1 MKLVAISGFSQKQ
14 LIQHVMK
21 ASTKIPLVFA
31 VFVSLLLCT
40 TSCEDVLGIKGNG
53 DKITDIRD
61 VENFHALDI
70 SAEARVDVRV
80 DSMYRVEVTCEENI
94 IDFLETVE
102 DNGVLKIHFDRDV
115 YDVDGL
121 HIRVWAPNW
130 DAIETNGS
138 VDVYA
143 PDAISGD
150 DLEFK
155 LSGSGNMRVSDVD
168 FQEINAFINGDG
180 NITLGGSAH
189 TLNCTISGSGNTDA
203 LDCPMQIAK
212 VSISGSGNV
221 WLDVAEQLDVVISG
235 SGKVEY
241 LGDPQVN
248 SQISGSGTVK
258 KI

>member
-1 MKLVAISGFSQKQ
+1 
-14 LIQHVMK
+14 MK
-21 ASTKIPLVFA
+21 AKAKIPIVFVA
-31 VFVSLLLCT
+31 FVSLLLFT
-40 TSCEDVLGIKGNG
+40 TSCEDVLGIKGSG
-53 DKITDIRD
+53 DKITEYRD
-61 VENFHALDI
+61 VKDFHALDI
-70 SAEARVDVRV
+70 SADARVDVRV
-80 DSMYRVEVTCEENI
+80 DSVYRVEVTCEESI

-121 HIRVWAPNW
+121 RIRVWAPNW
-130 DAIETNGS
+130 DAIETSGS

-150 DLEFK
+150 DLELK

-168 FQEINAFINGDG
+168 FQNINTFISGDG

-189 TLNCTISGSGNTDA
+189 TLHCTVSGSGDVDA
-203 LDCPMQIAK
+203 LDCPVQIAT

-221 WLDVAEQLDVVISG
+221 RLDVAEQLDVVISG
-235 SGKVEY
+235 SGNVEY

-248 SQISGSGTVK
+248 SQVSGSGSVK